1 MGFKVNDLV
10 LHPEQFFREAL
21 GEKEQLRLPGIIIL
35 VGAVIAAVSG
45 YLAGGLSVRM
55 MEPAMQGMAPVIL
68 VVAVIAAF
76 FGTFVAWVVWAG
88 VFYLLS
94 KILKGSGSFSRC
106 LEMVG
111 YGFLPQIIGMLVT
124 VVAALVY
131 LPKVTIPALTSA
143 ALQDPQMIKEASSA
157 LMHDPAMMAFT
168 EITAVVAIVFLLWSA
183 TLWIF
188 GLKQARNLSLKNA
201 AICVMIPVILFI
213 VFQIYSLAAGA

>member
-21 GEKEQLRLPGIIIL
+21 GEKEQIMLPGLIIL
-35 VGAVIAAVSG
+35 AGAVIAAVSG

-55 MEPAMQGMAPVIL
+55 MEPVLQGMTPVIM
-68 VVAVIAAF
+68 VVAVIASF

-94 KILKGSGSFSRC
+94 RALKGSGSFSRC
-106 LEMVG
+106 LEVVG
-111 YGFLPQIIGMLVT
+111 YGFVPQIVGMLVT

-131 LPKVTIPALTSA
+131 LPKVTVPALTSA
-143 ALQDPQMIKEASSA
+143 ALQDPQMIKEATSV

-168 EITAVVAIVFLLWSA
+168 EITAVVSIVFLLWSA

-213 VFQIYSLAAGA
+213 VFQAYTLATGA